1 LSAIK
6 RLPPQSFEQPA
17 EIIRQRRFEPH
28 LASIDGMP
36 EREAISVQRLPW
48 KRNGPQCVRAV
59 DVPALA
65 HQGMAAQARLN
76 PDLIPLPCLK
86 LHLEERRVAELL
98 DDAVVAHRFRALRI
112 PRMRAL
118 LNQRLAIPDEVIA
131 PRAIAGLGMAVD
143 EREVDALRLAV
154 NELLLQCLLR
164 PRVLGKHH
172 EPRGIAINPVNDKWA
187 PPLRPKVTLEM
198 TVDGRLVLLARKRH
212 RQQPRRLVQHQQVAV
227 FVEDIE
233 MNFQGASASA
243 TARSGEVVR
252 PSADAALKASGDSS
266 VSSFAV

>member
-1 LSAIK
+1 V
-6 RLPPQSFEQPA
+6 
-17 EIIRQRRFEPH
+17 
-28 LASIDGMP
+28 ASLR
-36 EREAISVQRLPW
+36 REARQAVARILPRRALGSALHGVRPIAGPQTISVQGLAW
-48 KRNGPQCVRAV
+48 KRNGPQRVRAV

-65 HQGMAAQARLN
+65 HERMTAQARLN
-76 PDLIPLPCLK
+76 PDLIPLPRLK
-86 LHLEERRVAELL
+86 LHFEERRVAELL

-172 EPRGIAINPVNDKWA
+172 EPRGIAIDPVNHKWA

-227 FVEDIE
+227 FVENIE

-243 TARSGEVVR
+243 TARSEEVVR